1 MLEKFKTLSILRNE
15 TIKMGKIRIVTVVSF
30 NVEST
35 SRIAHLSVELHR
47 IVICSFKL

>member
-1 MLEKFKTLSILRNE
+1 MQISILRNE
-15 TIKMGKIRIVTVVSF
+15 IIKMGKIRILTVMSF

-47 IVICSFKL
+47 IVVLCYDIIILF